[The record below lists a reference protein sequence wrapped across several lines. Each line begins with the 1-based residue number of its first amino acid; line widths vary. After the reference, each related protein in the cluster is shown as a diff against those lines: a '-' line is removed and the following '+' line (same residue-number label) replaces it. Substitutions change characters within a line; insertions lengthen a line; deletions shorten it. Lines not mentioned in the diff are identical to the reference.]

1 MGIERLLVADLTNN
15 ATAALAGT
23 TILGLAWI
31 WFSLI
36 LFVIV
41 VALFFLAFWII
52 MLIDCIQRK
61 PEEFPDG
68 GENAKTIWIVILAV
82 TFFIGNLSGI
92 AAIVYYFV
100 VKRKMPRKSN
110 PIKET

>member
-1 MGIERLLVADLTNN
+1 MEGLLIADQVSD

-23 TILGLAWI
+23 AFFGIAWI
-31 WFSLI
+31 WFTLI
-36 LFVIV
+36 AFIVLVAIFLFV
-41 VALFFLAFWII
+41 FWII

-61 PEEFPDG
+61 PGEFPDG
-68 GENAKTIWIVILAV
+68 GDSAKTIWLVVLTV

-100 VKRKMPRKSN
+100 VKKKMPKKS
-110 PIKET
+110 